1 MLVLTVSVWHRAL
14 ILFFVPFNFYIDKN
28 MDKKGK
34 KFKDTIDTEGF
45 FIIFAWVFTGAD
57 KVVDRLARGQG
68 MPDKLG
74 D

>member
-1 MLVLTVSVWHRAL
+1 MVVLTVSVWHRAF
-14 ILFFVPFNFYIDKN
+14 ILFFVPFNFDIDKDV
-28 MDKKGK
+28 DKEGK
-34 KFKDTIDTEGF
+34 KFKEPIHTEGF
-45 FIIFAWVFTGAD
+45 FKIFTWVFTSTD